1 MEVRYLQGLTV
12 QNVKKI
18 LLIIFVI
25 FNAAVPALADQR
37 ATVEDIDFTVD
48 AKGEARV
55 TIGFTNSEVDIDI
68 AQINNQIM
76 VVLSDSDLSKELDK
90 RLDVS
95 EFATPLKYIDAQQQ
109 ESKVVVEISNRA
121 LFTFKTKREGNQL
134 VLMISDKIAKV
145 SKQRVSKKSPFKGD
159 LLDLNFQD
167 IEVRDVLE
175 LIADFRSLNLV
186 ASDSVQGTITLN
198 LNNVPWDQALDIIL
212 RSKGLDMRKQG
223 NILLIAPI
231 DEIAERERKEIESK
245 KKLEELAPLETY
257 VARIK
262 YAEAKAVYQF
272 FNAPR
277 ARTGA
282 NGQQNLGGQRQ
293 GGGGSTFSI
302 LSERGSAIVDERTN
316 TIILTDIADK
326 ITEFKRLLTR
336 IDIPVKQVL
345 IEARIVKAESD
356 FRKELGA
363 SWGLAGSDNVD
374 FSAISDSSQTLS
386 GILATDLGV
395 SDPRAAFALS
405 YLSDNLLID
414 LELSALEAGGFGE
427 IVSQPKVL
435 TADKKK
441 ASIKSGV
448 EIPYQAVTNNA
459 DSANSVVETQFKEA
473 VLQLEVTPQITP
485 DNRVIMDILVKQDSV
500 GSFTV
505 NGEPAINVTEISTQ
519 ALFGNGQTLVLGGIF
534 QSEELTGDK
543 KVPVLGDLPLVGSLF
558 KKQMRSKDKREILI
572 FITPKII
579 DNS

>member
-1 MEVRYLQGLTV
+1 MEVRYLRGLTM
-12 QNVKKI
+12 QNVRRV
-18 LLIIFVI
+18 LLMICLLFS
-25 FNAAVPALADQR
+25 AAVPALSDQR
-37 ATVEDIDFTVD
+37 ATVEDIRFSVD
-48 AKGEARV
+48 AKGEAKLTV
-55 TIGFTNSEVDIDI
+55 DFTNPDIDI
-68 AQINNQIM
+68 DITQLNNQIV
-76 VVLSDSDLSKELDK
+76 VVLSDSDLREGLDK

-95 EFATPLKYIDAQQQ
+95 DFATPVRYIDAQQKG
-109 ESKVVVEISNRA
+109 SKVVVEVANRT
-121 LFTFKTKREGNQL
+121 LFTFKTKRDGNQL
-134 VLMISDKIAKV
+134 VLMISEKIIKAP
-145 SKQRVSKKSPFKGD
+145 KQRLLESSSFKGD

-175 LIADFRSLNLV
+175 LIADFKSLNLV

-198 LNNVPWDQALDIIL
+198 LNKVPWDQALDIIL
-212 RSKGLDMRKQG
+212 RSKGLDMRKEG

-231 DEIAERERKEIESK
+231 DEIAEREQKEIEIK
-245 KKLEELAPLETY
+245 RQLEELAPLETY

-262 YAEAKAVYQF
+262 YAESKDIYKF
-272 FNAPR
+272 FTAPR
-277 ARTGA
+277 QLLGA
-282 NGQQNLGGQRQ
+282 NRQQGSGGQGAQ
-293 GGGGSTFSI
+293 GSTFSI
-302 LSERGSAIVDERTN
+302 LSGRGSAIIDERTN
-316 TIILTDIADK
+316 TIILTDIAEK
-326 ITEFKRLLTR
+326 INEFKRLLTQ

-363 SWGLAGSDNVD
+363 SWGLAGSDKVD

-386 GILATDLGV
+386 GKLGIDLGV

-473 VLQLEVTPQITP
+473 VLMLEVTPQITP

-505 NGEPAINVTEISTQ
+505 NGEPAINVTEITTQ
-519 ALFGNGQTLVLGGIF
+519 ALVGNGQTLVLGGIF
-534 QSEELTGDK
+534 QSEELTGDQ
-543 KVPVLGDLPLVGSLF
+543 KVPILGDLPLVGNLF
-558 KKQMRSKDKREILI
+558 KKQMRTRDKREILI
-572 FITPKII
+572 FITPRII
-579 DNS
+579 DNR

>member
-1 MEVRYLQGLTV
+1 M
-12 QNVKKI
+12 
-18 LLIIFVI
+18 
-25 FNAAVPALADQR
+25 
-37 ATVEDIDFTVD
+37 D
-48 AKGEARV
+48 AKGEARITV
-55 TIGFTNSEVDIDI
+55 SFTSPTVVIDI
-68 AQINNQIM
+68 TEINNRIL
-76 VVLSDSDLSKELDK
+76 VVLKNTELSSDLDK

-95 EFATPLKYIDAQQQ
+95 DFATPIKYIDTQQKGSQ
-109 ESKVVVEISNRA
+109 VRIEVIHRNLVTYR
-121 LFTFKTKREGNQL
+121 TKRVGKKL
-134 VLMISDKIAKV
+134 ILLISDKLTKTAQ
-145 SKQRVSKKSPFKGD
+145 QRSLDKSLFKGD

-175 LIADFRSLNLV
+175 LIADFKSLNLV

-198 LNNVPWDQALDIIL
+198 LNNVPWDQALDIIM

-231 DEIAERERKEIESK
+231 EEIAEREEKEVESK
-245 KKLEELAPLETY
+245 RKLEELAPLQTY

-262 YAEAKAVYQF
+262 YAEAKEIYKF

-277 ARTGA
+277 AQTSRG
-282 NGQQNLGGQRQ
+282 NQQSSGGQ
-293 GGGGSTFSI
+293 GGQGSTFSI
-302 LSERGSAIVDERTN
+302 LSDRGSAIVDERTN
-316 TIILTDIADK
+316 TIILTDIEDK
-326 ITEFKRLLTR
+326 IGEFKRLLAR

-345 IEARIVKAESD
+345 IEARIIKAESD

-363 SWGLAGSDNVD
+363 SWGLAGSDQVD
-374 FSAISDSSQTLS
+374 FSLGNSTN
-386 GILATDLGV
+386 GILEGVLATDLGI
-395 SDPRAAFALS
+395 SNPKAAFSLS
-405 YLSDNLLID
+405 YLSSNLLID

-448 EIPYQAVTNNA
+448 EIPYQAVTNNGDA
-459 DSANSVVETQFKEA
+459 SGAVVETQFKEA

-519 ALFGNGQTLVLGGIF
+519 ALVGNGQTLVLGGIF
-534 QSEELTGDK
+534 QSEELTGDE
-543 KVPVLGDLPLVGSLF
+543 KVPVLGDLPLVGHLF
-558 KKQMRSKDKREILI
+558 KKQMRSKEKREILI

-579 DNS
+579 DD

>member
-1 MEVRYLQGLTV
+1 MKIRFIKGLMMRDFKIMLFTFSLLFSIATPVLSNEQSKVEGVEFGVDGKGHARITV
-12 QNVKKI
+12 S
-18 LLIIFVI
+18 LTSL
-25 FNAAVPALADQR
+25 P
-37 ATVEDIDFTVD
+37 
-48 AKGEARV
+48 
-55 TIGFTNSEVDIDI
+55 VDIDI
-68 AQINNQIM
+68 TEINNRIV
-76 VVLSDSDLSKELDK
+76 VVLKNSELSSDLDR

-95 EFATPLKYIDAQQQ
+95 DFATPVKYIDTQQKA
-109 ESKVVVEISNRA
+109 SHVVMEITNRK
-121 LFTFKTKREGNQL
+121 LVTYSSEREDGKL
-134 VLMISDKIAKV
+134 ILLISDKIIKTAQ
-145 SKQRVSKKSPFKGD
+145 QRSVDKSLFKGD

-175 LIADFRSLNLV
+175 LIADFKSLNLV

-198 LNNVPWDQALDIIL
+198 LNKVPWDQALDIIM

-231 DEIAERERKEIESK
+231 EEIAEREQKEIESK

-257 VARIK
+257 VARVK
-262 YAEAKAVYQF
+262 YAEAKEIYKF

-277 ARTGA
+277 AQA
-282 NGQQNLGGQRQ
+282 NGSGQQRSGGGGGQ
-293 GGGGSTFSI
+293 GSTFSI

-316 TIILTDIADK
+316 TIILTDIGNK
-326 ITEFKRLLTR
+326 IDEFKRLLAR

-363 SWGLAGSDNVD
+363 SWGLAGSDQVD
-374 FSAISDSSQTLS
+374 FSLGNSTSGTLE
-386 GILATDLGV
+386 GILATDLGI
-395 SDPRAAFALS
+395 SDPAAAFSLS
-405 YLSDNLLID
+405 YLSNNLLID
-414 LELSALEAGGFGE
+414 LELSALESGGFGE

-448 EIPYQAVTNNA
+448 EIPYQAVTNNGDA
-459 DSANSVVETQFKEA
+459 SGAVVETQFKEA

-505 NGEPAINVTEISTQ
+505 NGEPAINVTEITTQ
-519 ALFGNGQTLVLGGIF
+519 ALVGNGQTLVLGGIF
-534 QSEELTGDK
+534 QSEELTGDQ
-543 KVPVLGDLPLVGSLF
+543 KVPILGDLPLVGNLF
-558 KKQMRSKDKREILI
+558 KKQMRTRDKREILI

-579 DNS
+579 DN

>member
-1 MEVRYLQGLTV
+1 MKIRFIKGLMMRDFKIMLLTFSLLFSVATPVLSNEQSEVEGVEFGVDGKGHARITVSLTS
-12 QNVKKI
+12 
-18 LLIIFVI
+18 L
-25 FNAAVPALADQR
+25 P
-37 ATVEDIDFTVD
+37 
-48 AKGEARV
+48 
-55 TIGFTNSEVDIDI
+55 VDIDI
-68 AQINNQIM
+68 TEINNRIV
-76 VVLSDSDLSKELDK
+76 VVLKNSELSSDLDR

-95 EFATPLKYIDAQQQ
+95 DFATPVRYIDTQQKA
-109 ESKVVVEISNRA
+109 SHVVMEITNRK
-121 LFTFKTKREGNQL
+121 LVTYSSEREDGKL
-134 VLMISDKIAKV
+134 ILLISDKIIKTAQ
-145 SKQRVSKKSPFKGD
+145 QRSVDKSLFKGD

-175 LIADFRSLNLV
+175 LIADFKSLNLV

-198 LNNVPWDQALDIIL
+198 LNKVPWDQALDIIM

-231 DEIAERERKEIESK
+231 EEIAEREQKEIESK

-257 VARIK
+257 VARVK
-262 YAEAKAVYQF
+262 YAEAKEIYKF

-277 ARTGA
+277 AQA
-282 NGQQNLGGQRQ
+282 NGSGQQRAGGGGGQ
-293 GGGGSTFSI
+293 GSTFSI

-316 TIILTDIADK
+316 TIILTDIGDK
-326 ITEFKRLLTR
+326 IDEFKRLLAR

-363 SWGLAGSDNVD
+363 SWGLAGSDQVD
-374 FSAISDSSQTLS
+374 FSLGNSSSGTLE
-386 GILATDLGV
+386 GILATDLGI
-395 SDPRAAFALS
+395 SDPGAAFSLS
-405 YLSDNLLID
+405 YLSNNLLID
-414 LELSALEAGGFGE
+414 LELSALESGGFGE

-448 EIPYQAVTNNA
+448 EIPYQAVTNNG
-459 DSANSVVETQFKEA
+459 DANGAVVETQFKEA

-519 ALFGNGQTLVLGGIF
+519 ALVGNGQTLVLGGIF
-534 QSEELTGDK
+534 QSEELTGDQ
-543 KVPVLGDLPLVGSLF
+543 KVPILGDLPLVGNLF
-558 KKQMRSKDKREILI
+558 KKQMRTRDKREILI

-579 DNS
+579 DN

>member
-1 MEVRYLQGLTV
+1 MEARFIKGLMMRG
-12 QNVKKI
+12 VKIIVLI
-18 LLIIFVI
+18 LGGLLS
-25 FNAAVPALADQR
+25 AATFALSNQESI
-37 ATVEDIDFTVD
+37 VEAVDFSVD
-48 AKGEARV
+48 AKGEARITV
-55 TIGFTNSEVDIDI
+55 SFTSPAVAIDI
-68 AQINNQIM
+68 TEINNRIL
-76 VVLSDSDLSKELDK
+76 VVLNNTELPSDLDK

-95 EFATPLKYIDAQQQ
+95 DFATPIKYIDTQQKGSQ
-109 ESKVVVEISNRA
+109 VRIEVSHRKLVTYS
-121 LFTFKTKREGNQL
+121 TKREGKKFIL
-134 VLMISDKIAKV
+134 LISDKPTKTAQ
-145 SKQRVSKKSPFKGD
+145 QRSLDKSVFKGD

-175 LIADFRSLNLV
+175 LIADFKSLNLV

-198 LNNVPWDQALDIIL
+198 LNNVPWDQALDIIM

-231 DEIAERERKEIESK
+231 EEIAERERKEVESK
-245 KKLEELAPLETY
+245 RKLEELAPLETY

-262 YAEAKAVYQF
+262 YAEAKEIYKF

-277 ARTGA
+277 AQVNSGD
-282 NGQQNLGGQRQ
+282 QQRSGGQ
-293 GGGGSTFSI
+293 GGHGSTFSI

-316 TIILTDIADK
+316 TIILTDIGDK
-326 ITEFKRLLTR
+326 IDEFKRLLAR

-363 SWGLAGSDNVD
+363 SWGLAGSDQVD
-374 FSAISDSSQTLS
+374 FSLGNSTNEILE
-386 GILATDLGV
+386 GVLATDLGI
-395 SDPRAAFALS
+395 SNPKAAFSLS
-405 YLSDNLLID
+405 YLSSNLLID

-435 TADKKK
+435 TADKRK

-448 EIPYQAVTNNA
+448 EIPYQAVTNNGDA
-459 DSANSVVETQFKEA
+459 SGAVVETQFKEA

-485 DNRVIMDILVKQDSV
+485 DNQVIMDILVKQDSV

-519 ALFGNGQTLVLGGIF
+519 ALVGNGQTLVLGGIF
-534 QSEELTGDK
+534 QSEEVTGDE
-543 KVPVLGDLPLVGSLF
+543 KVPVLGDLPLVGHLF
-558 KKQMRSKDKREILI
+558 KKQMRSKVKREILI

-579 DNS
+579 DD

>member
-1 MEVRYLQGLTV
+1 METRFIKGLMMRD
-12 QNVKKI
+12 VKI
-18 LLIIFVI
+18 MVLIFGGLLS
-25 FNAAVPALADQR
+25 AATFALSNQESI
-37 ATVEDIDFTVD
+37 VEAVDFSVD
-48 AKGEARV
+48 AKGEARITV
-55 TIGFTNSEVDIDI
+55 SFTSPAVAIDI
-68 AQINNQIM
+68 TEINNRIL
-76 VVLSDSDLSKELDK
+76 VVLNNTELSSDLDK

-95 EFATPLKYIDAQQQ
+95 DFATPIKYIDTQQKGSQ
-109 ESKVVVEISNRA
+109 VRIEVIHRKLVTYS
-121 LFTFKTKREGNQL
+121 TKREGKKFIL
-134 VLMISDKIAKV
+134 LISDKLTKTAQ
-145 SKQRVSKKSPFKGD
+145 QRSLDKSVFKGD

-175 LIADFRSLNLV
+175 LIADFKSLNLV

-198 LNNVPWDQALDIIL
+198 LNNVPWDQALDIIM

-231 DEIAERERKEIESK
+231 EEIAERERKEVESK
-245 KKLEELAPLETY
+245 RKLEELAPLQTY

-262 YAEAKAVYQF
+262 YAEAKEIYKF

-277 ARTGA
+277 AQINRG
-282 NGQQNLGGQRQ
+282 NQQSSGGQ
-293 GGGGSTFSI
+293 GGQGSTFSI

-316 TIILTDIADK
+316 TIILTDIGDK
-326 ITEFKRLLTR
+326 IDEFKRLLAR

-363 SWGLAGSDNVD
+363 SWGLAGSDQVD
-374 FSAISDSSQTLS
+374 FSLGDSTN
-386 GILATDLGV
+386 GILEGVLATDLGI
-395 SDPRAAFALS
+395 SNPKAAFSLS
-405 YLSDNLLID
+405 YLSSNLLID

-435 TADKKK
+435 TADKRK

-448 EIPYQAVTNNA
+448 EIPYQAVTNNGDA
-459 DSANSVVETQFKEA
+459 SGAVVETQFKEA
-473 VLQLEVTPQITP
+473 VLKLEVTPQITP
-485 DNRVIMDILVKQDSV
+485 DNQVIMDILVKQDSV

-519 ALFGNGQTLVLGGIF
+519 ALVGNGQTLVLGGIF
-534 QSEELTGDK
+534 QSEDLTGDE
-543 KVPVLGDLPLVGSLF
+543 KVPVLGDLPLVGHLF
-558 KKQMRSKDKREILI
+558 KKQMRSKEKREILI

-579 DNS
+579 DD

>member
-145 SKQRVSKKSPFKGD
+145 SKERVSKKSLFKGD

-534 QSEELTGDK
+534 QSEELTGEG

>member
-1 MEVRYLQGLTV
+1 MKIRFIKGLMMRDFKIMLLTFSLLFSVATPVLSNEQSEVEGVEFGVDGKGHARITVSLTS
-12 QNVKKI
+12 
-18 LLIIFVI
+18 L
-25 FNAAVPALADQR
+25 P
-37 ATVEDIDFTVD
+37 
-48 AKGEARV
+48 
-55 TIGFTNSEVDIDI
+55 VDIDI
-68 AQINNQIM
+68 TEINNRIV
-76 VVLSDSDLSKELDK
+76 VVLKNSELSSDLDR

-95 EFATPLKYIDAQQQ
+95 DFATPVKYIDTQQKA
-109 ESKVVVEISNRA
+109 SHVVMEITNRK
-121 LFTFKTKREGNQL
+121 LVTYSSEREDGKL
-134 VLMISDKIAKV
+134 ILLISDKIIKTAQ
-145 SKQRVSKKSPFKGD
+145 QRSVDKSLFKGD

-175 LIADFRSLNLV
+175 LIADFKSLNLV

-198 LNNVPWDQALDIIL
+198 LNKVPWDQALDIIM

-231 DEIAERERKEIESK
+231 EEIAEREQKEIESK

-257 VARIK
+257 VARVK
-262 YAEAKAVYQF
+262 YAEAKEIYKF

-277 ARTGA
+277 AQANGRGQQRTG
-282 NGQQNLGGQRQ
+282 GGGGQ
-293 GGGGSTFSI
+293 GSTFSI

-316 TIILTDIADK
+316 TIILTDIGDK
-326 ITEFKRLLTR
+326 IDEFKRLLAR

-363 SWGLAGSDNVD
+363 SWGLAGSDQVD
-374 FSAISDSSQTLS
+374 FSLGNSTSGTLE
-386 GILATDLGV
+386 GILATDLGI
-395 SDPRAAFALS
+395 SDPGAAFSLS
-405 YLSDNLLID
+405 YLSNNLLID
-414 LELSALEAGGFGE
+414 LELSAEESGGFGE

-448 EIPYQAVTNNA
+448 EIPYQAVTNNGDA
-459 DSANSVVETQFKEA
+459 SGAVVETQFKEA

-505 NGEPAINVTEISTQ
+505 NGEPAINVIEISTQ
-519 ALFGNGQTLVLGGIF
+519 ALVGNGQILVLGGIF
-534 QSEELTGDK
+534 QSEELTGDQ
-543 KVPVLGDLPLVGSLF
+543 KVPILEDLPLVGNLF
-558 KKQMRSKDKREILI
+558 KKQMRTRDKREILI

-579 DNS
+579 DN